1 MKLGILVNTDRHL
14 DHITGITRAAVTKG
28 HEVIIFT
35 MDDGTK
41 LLNNPDFCDLST
53 LQGVHMSFCRLSARR
68 LEVATETLSGEIA
81 DGSQYNNAGM
91 VHNADKLIVL

>member
-14 DHITGITRAAVTKG
+14 SHLVGITNAALARG

-41 LLNNPDFCDLST
+41 LLSSPEYRSLCKIRGVAINYCDY
-53 LQGVHMSFCRLSARR
+53 SAKHAGIVTGGFP
-68 LEVATETLSGEIA
+68 EEIA
-81 DGSQYNNAGM
+81 SGSQY
-91 VHNADKLIVL
+91 HNAVMTHDSDRLIVL